1 MILLLIVAATM
12 LSYAAGWLIGVPWLV
27 PVLNALGGYP
37 FMVPALIRGR
47 WKTAIARMLIW
58 AAALGFCATALA
70 YAQPGRT
77 ARLFLNA
84 AAYEHEMLAWI
95 ATGDGREAR
104 VRAFLPQHAAH
115 AAVFSGVSLASGSA
129 LSMPMGAALM
139 NYMGHY
145 AGTLGARARSPLVA
159 LAAWHPWA
167 LVRVASFVV
176 LGVVLAGPLL
186 FRVTG
191 RRWRWKGEPTA
202 WLVLATA
209 GLVLDVALKAGLA
222 QLWRRLLI
230 GIGAA

>member
-12 LSYAAGWLIGVPWLV
+12 LSYTVGWLIGIPWLV

-47 WKTAIARMLIW
+47 LRTAIARMLVW
-58 AAALGFCATALA
+58 AAVLGFCATALA

-84 AAYEHEMLAWI
+84 AAYEREMLAWI
-95 ATGDGREAR
+95 ASGEGREAR
-104 VRAFLPQHAAH
+104 PRTFLPEHAAH
-115 AAVFSGVSLASGSA
+115 AAIFSGLSLASGSA

-145 AGTLGARARSPLVA
+145 AGTLGARARSPVVA

-186 FRVTG
+186 FRLTG
-191 RRWRWKGEPTA
+191 QRWRWKGEAAA
-202 WLVLATA
+202 WLTVATA

-222 QLWRRLLI
+222 GLWRRLLI
-230 GIGAA
+230 TIGAA

>member
-1 MILLLIVAATM
+1 
-12 LSYAAGWLIGVPWLV
+12 
-27 PVLNALGGYP
+27 
-37 FMVPALIRGR
+37 
-47 WKTAIARMLIW
+47 
-58 AAALGFCATALA
+58 
-70 YAQPGRT
+70 
-77 ARLFLNA
+77 
-84 AAYEHEMLAWI
+84 
-95 ATGDGREAR
+95 
-104 VRAFLPQHAAH
+104 
-115 AAVFSGVSLASGSA
+115 
-129 LSMPMGAALM
+129 MPMGAALM